1 MVTAETS
8 VVTVLPRD
16 KIFGSTGAQ
25 LVVSMMEGIRLLDI
39 GALTIDDVIIAYRE
53 KVIRTNKAPDK
64 DRFRRDLRKLL
75 RNRYSSTSELASEK
89 LTPGKAM
96 GVEIER
102 TENGPLETSLG
113 QPALPTSDLSGLIS
127 HLKKNN
133 PPLSFEVLSDL
144 EIEKLE
150 EIAEVGIPEN
160 ARHVYYWDEDERIGI
175 LSVDDAK
182 VIASGFFQESGIF
195 QLFYASCGRV
205 YRLFSRFE
213 LAIENY
219 VKGDVGVYVKDY
231 GEHLFLEEP
240 GPHREYEA
248 SSLEEANDD
257 SDKKVDAAGAQPDA
271 PSEPAISSKVSAA
284 RELCFTCSE
293 VDVWGERLPLLR
305 R

>member
-1 MVTAETS
+1 MLSDHDGDSHALCDEGSSRTRLVTAETS

-39 GALTIDDVIIAYRE
+39 GALTIDDVIAYRE

-75 RNRYSSTSELASEK
+75 RNRHSSTSELASEK

-113 QPALPTSDLSGLIS
+113 QPALPTSGLERADQPS
-127 HLKKNN
+127 KENN

-150 EIAEVGIPEN
+150 EIAEVGIPET

-175 LSVDDAK
+175 LSVETEGHRQR
-182 VIASGFFQESGIF
+182 ILSGKRYFSAFLCVVRAGISTFQQI
-195 QLFYASCGRV
+195 R
-205 YRLFSRFE
+205 
-213 LAIENY
+213 I
-219 VKGDVGVYVKDY
+219 GD
-231 GEHLFLEEP
+231 
-240 GPHREYEA
+240 
-248 SSLEEANDD
+248 
-257 SDKKVDAAGAQPDA
+257 
-271 PSEPAISSKVSAA
+271 
-284 RELCFTCSE
+284 
-293 VDVWGERLPLLR
+293 
-305 R
+305 